1 MQSQNIE
8 NNNLIN
14 LSKST
19 KVSKKITQKQNFK
32 NNITEN
38 IKSVSNTQSKP
49 KFIQDRWD
57 IVLKFRKEFQN
68 K

>member
-1 MQSQNIE
+1 M
-8 NNNLIN
+8 LFR
-14 LSKST
+14 SKST
-19 KVSKKITQKQNFK
+19 KVSKKITQNQNIK
-32 NNITEN
+32 NNNITKD
-38 IKSVSNTQSKP
+38 IKSVSNAKSKP